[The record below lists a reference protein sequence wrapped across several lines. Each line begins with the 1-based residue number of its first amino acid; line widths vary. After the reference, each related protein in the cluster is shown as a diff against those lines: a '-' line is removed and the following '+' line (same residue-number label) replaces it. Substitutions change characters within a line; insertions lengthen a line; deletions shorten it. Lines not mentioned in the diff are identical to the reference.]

1 MSLLNRPKEYDKLYD
16 EEGRLRGGLSSLEE
30 LASVIELSRNNDTNE
45 MEDDADEMEP
55 AQELPIS
62 IASADLSG
70 LDYSD
75 EDESM
80 SGDDGRSNSSGEGD
94 AMEEIDMNENV
105 TSPPVSPQAEPT
117 GESSALVVPSSPN
130 AEISELGSSKT
141 RPSRGVALSRTHRLS
156 ASLTESDRS
165 SVISRPASAGSRRSL
180 KRSLVVENSTHLPV
194 GDKMKQRFSETRV
207 LSTLLVCCFSIVI
220 VLSDSEKGIFT

>member
-94 AMEEIDMNENV
+94 AMEEIDMNEN
-105 TSPPVSPQAEPT
+105 
-117 GESSALVVPSSPN
+117 
-130 AEISELGSSKT
+130 
-141 RPSRGVALSRTHRLS
+141 
-156 ASLTESDRS
+156 
-165 SVISRPASAGSRRSL
+165 
-180 KRSLVVENSTHLPV
+180 
-194 GDKMKQRFSETRV
+194 
-207 LSTLLVCCFSIVI
+207 
-220 VLSDSEKGIFT
+220 KGF